1 MRINFPEIHTPVQG
15 LDEITIPSMVTVH
28 QAYDPQKIDNAEE
41 WLKNEMET
49 KVEDKGRFKD
59 KRICIT
65 AGSRGIPD
73 LDKMLRG
80 MCDTL
85 KEWGAKPF
93 IIPSMGS
100 HGGATAEGQ
109 LEMLQGY
116 NITEESM
123 GVPVCS
129 SMEVVQYDELNGI
142 PLYCDKYAYESDGI
156 VIFNKV
162 KPHTDF
168 RADHESG
175 LAKMIAIGI
184 AKHKGAAMFHSFG
197 FHRFGELIPPVA
209 EKFLEKCPFAFGVG
223 VVQNAYDDICAI
235 EVCNKDN
242 FMETDA
248 RLLGT
253 AKDKIAKFLFDDID
267 VLIIDEIG
275 KNISGNGHDPNV
287 TGRNITHTFGASTL
301 NLKKLF
307 VRGITPEAHHN
318 GCGLGSCDVTTRR
331 CLNDIDWEITW
342 ANVLTTGIMDACMIP
357 LYVNTDEEA
366 VKMCIHTLYNTDP
379 DKARI
384 VHIKNTLCLETIQ
397 VSKPLYESIKDTP
410 GISYVSG
417 PVPMHFEENGM
428 MD

>member
-1 MRINFPEIHTPVQG
+1 MDAVP
-15 LDEITIPSMVTVH
+15 IPKMVKIH
-28 QAYDPQKIDNAEE
+28 QAYDPQKIDDIKAH
-41 WLKNEMET
+41 LLNELNT
-49 KVEDKGRFKD
+49 KVQDKGRFKG

-65 AGSRGIPD
+65 AGSRGIPG
-73 LDKMLRG
+73 LDVMLRT

-85 KEWGAKPF
+85 KEWGADPF

-100 HGGATAEGQ
+100 HGGGTAAGQ
-109 LEMLQGY
+109 LEMLEGY
-116 NITEESM
+116 NVTEKSM
-123 GVPVCS
+123 GVPVIA
-129 SMEVVQYDELNGI
+129 SMDVVQYDELDGI
-142 PLYCDKYAYESDGI
+142 PLYCDKHAFESDGI

-197 FHRFGELIPPVA
+197 FERFGELIPPVA

-223 VVQNAYDDICAI
+223 VVQNAYDDICNI

-248 RLLGT
+248 KLL
-253 AKDKIAKFLFDDID
+253 KISKEKIAKFLFDDID
-267 VLIIDEIG
+267 VLVIDEIG

-287 TGRNITHTFGASTL
+287 TGRNITHTFGKSTL
-301 NLKKLF
+301 NLRKLF
-307 VRGITPEAHHN
+307 VRGLTPEAHHN

-331 CLNDIDWEITW
+331 CLNDVDWEVTW
-342 ANVLTTGIMDACMIP
+342 TNVLTTGIMDACMIP
-357 LYVNTDEEA
+357 LYVNTDKEA
-366 VKMCIHTLYNTDP
+366 VKMCIRTLHNTTP
-379 DKARI
+379 DKARV
-384 VHIKNTLCLETIQ
+384 VHIKNTLCLEEIE
-397 VSKPLYESIKDTP
+397 VSEPLYESIKDMP
-410 GISYVSG
+410 GISFISG
-417 PVPMHFEENGM
+417 PVPMQFNKDGM